1 MRKRLTL
8 ITGLLAYALAAQAGP
23 SGAAPVGRDQVLSAL
38 ASGAP
43 LTGADVSGLPLAGL
57 EFSGRDLART
67 RWCQADLRGARFT
80 QCNLRDADFTGAAL
94 NGVTFQSCDLT
105 GATFAAATL
114 PGAYVGTCDLSGASF
129 DKADTFGATLVD
141 VTLFPTGASH
151 LPAVAAA
158 VELRGGP
165 KLASAWL
172 AAASGDA
179 FAFTYDRNDRAAW
192 VGVPMTLNPIVNA
205 LDTLGFDAIYR
216 TGINTADGAQKEVAS
231 VLRRGLV
238 AVLPL
243 RLAGAGLR
251 GNAVEAGVWVAAYDI
266 SSEKAPPQEVSVR
279 TPFGDLKLPMDE
291 LLRRWEGP
299 WPTLLPAGAGPF
311 LARYPICLAGAQ
323 KAETSEAAIALA
335 ALRHA
340 SAIMNEPRSFGEAF
354 GGFDAYRA
362 LIQDAADRD
371 LAIGDLIHWSGM
383 PRQQLAASR
392 RLAAAFLRDAA
403 PKLPEPPQGP
413 LLDAATAYEEIASL
427 LTNEWPLPSPA
438 AFQGEKVTTAVD
450 AAVTRRPYAKALLDE
465 VLARE
470 RSAIA
475 LLEKA
480 VAEAVKAG

>member
-1 MRKRLTL
+1 MST
-8 ITGLLAYALAAQAGP
+8 
-23 SGAAPVGRDQVLSAL
+23 L

-43 LTGADVSGLPLAGL
+43 LTGADMSGLPLAGL
-57 EFSGRDLART
+57 EFSGLDLAQT
-67 RWCQADLRGARFT
+67 KWCQADLRGARFT
-80 QCNLRDADFTGAAL
+80 QCHLRDADFTGAAL
-94 NGVTFQSCDLT
+94 NGAAFQSCNLT

-114 PGAYVGTCDLSGASF
+114 PGAYVGTCDLSGAGF

-158 VELRGGP
+158 VELRGGR
-165 KLASAWL
+165 KLASTWL

-192 VGVPMTLNPIVNA
+192 PGAPVTLNPITNA

-216 TGINTADGAQKEVAS
+216 TGINTPDGAQKEITS
-231 VLRRGLV
+231 ILRRGLV
-238 AVLPL
+238 AVLPV

-251 GNAVEAGVWVAAYDI
+251 GNAVEAGVWVAAYEM
-266 SSEKAPPQEVSVR
+266 SAEKAQPEQVSLR
-279 TPFGDLKLPMDE
+279 TPFGGVNLPMGE

-311 LARYPICLAGAQ
+311 LAKYPICLVGAQ
-323 KAETSEAAIALA
+323 KAETSEADIAVA

-371 LAIGDLIHWSGM
+371 LAIGDLIHWSGA

-392 RLAAAFLRDAA
+392 RLAAAFLKEAA
-403 PKLPEPPQGP
+403 PKLPEPAQRP
-413 LLDAATAYEEIASL
+413 LLEAATCYEEIASL

-438 AFQGEKVTTAVD
+438 AFQGEKVMTAVD

-470 RSAIA
+470 RRAVA
-475 LLEKA
+475 LLEQA
-480 VAEAVKAG
+480 VAQAVKAA